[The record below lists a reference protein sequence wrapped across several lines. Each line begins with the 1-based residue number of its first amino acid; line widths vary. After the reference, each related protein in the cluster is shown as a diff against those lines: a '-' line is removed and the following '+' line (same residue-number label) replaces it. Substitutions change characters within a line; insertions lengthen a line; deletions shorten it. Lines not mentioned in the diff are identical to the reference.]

1 MTQIAVL
8 RSPEAVAAASLHALG
23 GGFLLAVWES
33 HGTDAPHNNVAG
45 RITPSVNGGTAPLP
59 YTTLTV
65 RTSWGSQRSYAVLR
79 WPGGRGTAGFH
90 DQSGHLLAEAQA
102 GAGLPDFDPALLLG
116 GLDAPARLRVARLI
130 LDFCRSTG
138 ALKQDAGFVAACRRV
153 VHELSPRPSTLAATA
168 LLTDTLLLC
177 EGGLS
182 ASFGAV
188 LGVVALTGDTLSP
201 VPVPAHVGNAPDSR
215 GRLTLHLVI
224 ERALARP
231 ETLVVL
237 IGRNG
242 LACRTVTGATAA
254 QPTLLEHLE
263 QRRGLPAALRQH
275 LTRCLAERGRTEAAA
290 GATAYEMQVLLP
302 QPKRQLADPD
312 RPVGAAVD
320 VAVPTPDGG
329 LFLAGWVHDPHSL
342 TAGLTVVSPFG
353 EERTLDAL
361 PHRFPRE
368 DVAKLFRTG
377 PGEMHGFAAFL
388 PGGPEPGPSVQVR
401 CELRLGGG
409 GKIAL
414 VPPPSP
420 SSAKEACALVLGS
433 VPPAFV
439 TNEVIETVLAP
450 AVAPLHAAH
459 LAARTAPTAIR
470 FGTLPERPAVSVIIP
485 LYRNLEFLRF
495 QLGAFATDP
504 AMAGAE
510 LIFVLDSPEQAK
522 EVEHALR
529 GLHGLYGLPMLLLI
543 NGANHG
549 YSAANNAGV
558 AVARGK
564 TLLFLNSDVVPDRPG
579 WLPQL
584 SDALDA
590 RPATG
595 MVGPKLLFDDES
607 LQHAGLLFQQDFEG
621 RWYNHHYFKGMPRD
635 FAPATV
641 ARAVPGVTGA
651 CLMMPKALFERVGG
665 FTEDYVIGD
674 YEDSDLCLKVR
685 SAGREIRYVPEVEL
699 YHLERQSI
707 TRNAGYTRGV
717 AAHYNRW
724 LHAGRWSA
732 LMSDLMSR
740 DWAADDAAPTPSSTP
755 VKHKK
760 RKGRR

>member
-8 RSPEAVAAASLHALG
+8 RSSEAVAAASLHALG
-23 GGFLLAVWES
+23 GGFLLAVWEANHS
-33 HGTDAPHNNVAG
+33 DAPS
-45 RITPSVNGGTAPLP
+45 RITPSVNGGEAPLP

-79 WPGGRGTAGFH
+79 WPGGRGGVARFH
-90 DQSGHLLAEAQA
+90 DQSGRLLAEAQA

-138 ALKQDAGFVAACRRV
+138 ALKNDAGFVAACRRL
-153 VHELSPRPSTLAATA
+153 VHELSPRPSTLTAAA

-177 EGGLS
+177 EGSLS
-182 ASFGAV
+182 GSFGAV
-188 LGVVALTGDTLSP
+188 LGIVALTGDTLSP
-201 VPVPAHVGNAPDSR
+201 VPFAAHVGTAPDAR
-215 GRLTLHLVI
+215 GRLALHVVL
-224 ERALARP
+224 ERALCRP

-242 LACRTVTGATAA
+242 LACRTVSGATASL
-254 QPTLLEHLE
+254 PTLLEHLE

-275 LTRCLAERGRTEAAA
+275 IARCLAERGRTEPAAS
-290 GATAYEMQVLLP
+290 ATAYEMQVLMP
-302 QPKRQLADPD
+302 QAKRQLADPD

-329 LFLAGWVHDPHSL
+329 LFLAGWVHDPHAL
-342 TAGLTVVSPFG
+342 TGGMSIVSPFG

-368 DVAKLFRTG
+368 DVAKLFRAG

-388 PGGPEPGPSVQVR
+388 PGTPEPGLTVQVR

-420 SSAKEACALVLGS
+420 SSAKEACALVLGAI
-433 VPPAFV
+433 PPAFV
-439 TNEVIETVLAP
+439 TNELIETVIAP

-459 LAARTAPTAIR
+459 LATRTTPTAIR
-470 FGTLPERPAVSVIIP
+470 FGTLPERPTVSVIIP

-510 LIFVLDSPEQAK
+510 LIFVLDSPEQTK

-529 GLHGLYGLPMLLLI
+529 GLHGLYGLPMLLLVQ
-543 NGANHG
+543 GANYG

-558 AVARGK
+558 AAARAP

-579 WLPQL
+579 WLPRL
-584 SDALDA
+584 TAALA
-590 RPATG
+590 ERPGTG

-607 LQHAGLLFQQDFEG
+607 LQHAGLLFLQDFEG
-621 RWYNHHYFKGMPRD
+621 VWYNHHFFKGMPRD

-651 CLMMPKALFERVGG
+651 CMMMRKDLFESVGG

-685 SAGREIRYVPEVEL
+685 STGHEIRYVPDVEL

-740 DWAADDAAPTPSSTP
+740 DWTADDAAPAAPPVPAP
-755 VKHKK
+755 VKHNKK